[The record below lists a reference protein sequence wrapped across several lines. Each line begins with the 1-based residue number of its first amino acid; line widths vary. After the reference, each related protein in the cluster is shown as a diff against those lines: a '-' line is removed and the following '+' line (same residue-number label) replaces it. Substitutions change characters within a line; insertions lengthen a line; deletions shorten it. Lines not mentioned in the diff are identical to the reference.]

1 MARFTLI
8 YECRKYKKTIEHSY
22 EVDEDATLD
31 EFESLESLRT
41 FLLAV
46 GYSSKAVDNLLGL

>member
-8 YECRKYKKTIEHSY
+8 YECPKYKKTIEHSY

-31 EFESLESLRT
+31 EFESLESLRA

-46 GYSSKAVDNLLGL
+46 GYSSKAVDNLLGI